1 MRKIVKTKLFGLL
14 GGMSI
19 YALGLQPTTAATI
32 TFLGSGTDSDGALAA
47 SADFTTSSGLLS
59 VTITDTLA
67 ASLIRSAGQT
77 VSDLS
82 FTLSNAPGTLGATS
96 ATGQLA
102 NIGADG
108 SVTNVSGSPLRW
120 LGQGPPPP
128 GGQGTFSIVGNTIT
142 MEALGGG
149 QPSQLLL
156 PSGTSF
162 TNANSSITGGQFN
175 PFVVGPETFTLHLSG
190 VTAATTI
197 SSATFSFG
205 TGPEAFIPG
214 VPVPGPIV
222 GAGLPGLIL
231 AGGGLLAWWRR
242 QRKNAQAS
250 RKPSSAREAN
260 MKLSLPD
267 ISIRSCL
274 LALGAAALIL
284 PAPAAHAN
292 PMTFFA
298 NLSGANENPPN
309 ASQGTGLATI
319 VLDPVAQ
326 TLQVNATFSGLGS
339 NDTMAHIHCCQ
350 TMPGTNQNVGV
361 ATALPAFPAVDGFPA
376 FPLGVTSGTFTSGV
390 YDLTQSSIYNP
401 AFVGM
406 GTIAHLRRR

>member
-1 MRKIVKTKLFGLL
+1 MKIVKTQLFGLL

-19 YALGLQPTTAATI
+19 CALGFQPTTAATI
-32 TFLGSGTDSDGALAA
+32 TFLGSGTDRDELAA

-82 FTLSNAPGTLGATS
+82 FTLSNAPTLGATS

-120 LGQGPPPP
+120 LGQGPRPA

-175 PFVVGPETFTLHLSG
+175 PFVVGPETFTLHPG

-231 AGGGLLAWWRR
+231 ASGGLLGWWRR
-242 QRKNAQAS
+242 RQK
-250 RKPSSAREAN
+250 
-260 MKLSLPD
+260 
-267 ISIRSCL
+267 
-274 LALGAAALIL
+274 
-284 PAPAAHAN
+284 
-292 PMTFFA
+292 
-298 NLSGANENPPN
+298 
-309 ASQGTGLATI
+309 
-319 VLDPVAQ
+319 
-326 TLQVNATFSGLGS
+326 
-339 NDTMAHIHCCQ
+339 
-350 TMPGTNQNVGV
+350 
-361 ATALPAFPAVDGFPA
+361 
-376 FPLGVTSGTFTSGV
+376 
-390 YDLTQSSIYNP
+390 
-401 AFVGM
+401 
-406 GTIAHLRRR
+406 IA